1 MDRDLI
7 RRSAPDDR
15 GTRLPTFDETVLIS
29 LLDGDALLAAEVLHD
44 FEAALESGA
53 DEIDTAFHDSRNEE
67 LAIAAHKL
75 KSSSRTV
82 GALQLGELCERLE
95 AGARSGPSHSVQR
108 MILAV
113 MSEIGAVSRR
123 LGATQR

>member
-7 RRSAPDDR
+7 RRGAPDDR

-44 FEAALESGA
+44 FEAALERGA